1 MTTKIEWTDE
11 VWNPTTG
18 CDRISPGCDNCYALG
33 MAKRLKAMGQAKY
46 QTDGDPRTSGPG
58 FGISTH
64 PDALTEPLR
73 WRKPRRVFVN
83 SMSDLFHARVPREF
97 LARVF
102 AVMAA
107 TPQHTYQI
115 LTKRPERA
123 ARILNEQCKCGH
135 PNGEHFRAA
144 MEWAATSHSPTY
156 VPGLEHG
163 IYHRAGW
170 PLPNVWI
177 GTSVENQK
185 YADLRIPALLD
196 TPAAVRF
203 LSCEPLLGP
212 VDLTKWMP
220 PVSPVPAEQAPATW
234 AEWSW
239 PDWVPDKVRAEIEGF
254 WGADQGRSPR
264 HWIRAMHKEAGT
276 PPFGATVLMNDE
288 PHRRKVTGRFVY
300 CWGNIGRLVLNDDP
314 NREYAYTSFGTRD
327 RAQARGIDWVIGGGE
342 SGHRARAVHPDWMR
356 SLRDQAVAADV
367 PFFMKQW
374 GEWGP
379 APFIL
384 RVCDPAV
391 GWKGTEEELAV
402 AKADSEARGATHVHT
417 GNWYEQDGE
426 RRYWLHEIGH
436 KPWSL
441 ERVGLPQGHE
451 PIRRWGK
458 GKAGRELDGRTWDE
472 FPKAVA
478 S

>member
-1 MTTKIEWTDE
+1 MTKIEWTDE

-18 CDRISPGCDNCYALG
+18 CDRTSPGCDNCYALT
-33 MAKRLKAMGQAKY
+33 MAKRLKGMGQAKY

-58 FGISTH
+58 FGIATH
-64 PDALTEPLR
+64 ADALTEPLR
-73 WRKPRRVFVN
+73 WKKPRRVFVN
-83 SMSDLFHARVPREF
+83 SMSDLFHARVDREF

-102 AVMAA
+102 AVMAD

-123 ARILNEQCKCGH
+123 ARILGERCKCGH

-144 MEWAATSHSPTY
+144 MEWAATPHSETY
-156 VPGLEHG
+156 VPGLKPS

-185 YADLRIPALLD
+185 YADLRIPSLMK

-212 VDLTKWMP
+212 VDLSAWMP
-220 PVSPVPAEQAPATW
+220 PIFPVAAEQAPATW
-234 AEWSW
+234 AEWTW
-239 PDWVPDKVRAEIEGF
+239 PDWVPARVREEIESF
-254 WGADQGRSPR
+254 WGAGQGRSPR
-264 HWIRAMHKEAGT
+264 DWIRDMHHQGA
-276 PPFGATVLMNDE
+276 PPHGVTLRMDDGFGPN
-288 PHRRKVTGRFVY
+288 PRQVTGRYVHA
-300 CWGNIGRLVLNDDP
+300 WNNIGRLVLDDDP
-314 NREYAYTSFGTRD
+314 TREYAYTSFGPRD
-327 RAQARGIDWVIGGGE
+327 WERARGIDWVIAGGE
-342 SGHRARAVHPDWMR
+342 SGPRARAVHPDWMR
-356 SLRDQAVAADV
+356 RLRDQSVAADV

-379 APFIL
+379 APFIV
-384 RVCDPAV
+384 RVCDPKV

-402 AKADSEARGATHVHT
+402 AKRDSEARGASHVHT
-417 GNWYEQDGE
+417 GGWHEVNGE
-426 RRYWLHEIGH
+426 REYWLHEIGH

-441 ERVGLPQGHE
+441 ERCGLPSGHE

-458 GKAGRELDGRTWDE
+458 KQAGRELDGRTWDE
-472 FPKAVA
+472 FPTAVTR
-478 S
+478 